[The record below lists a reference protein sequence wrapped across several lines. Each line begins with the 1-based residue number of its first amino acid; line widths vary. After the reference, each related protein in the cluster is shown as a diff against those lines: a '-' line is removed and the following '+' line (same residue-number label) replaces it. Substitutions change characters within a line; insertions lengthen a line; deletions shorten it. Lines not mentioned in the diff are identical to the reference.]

1 MVDLGNNCTIMSFC
15 LIADMLQPLYRDGL
29 HSEVLESRS
38 IRICPQ
44 TGQCSIVPCKT
55 ASKHGVVVR
64 VASIPLLPKCVSSLS
79 DPVSIR
85 RKVLLGHYLE
95 CKRAHSVLREDL
107 EEESCPKDAGMKMRI
122 GAFFRESGP
131 DLFESFGRH
140 AHL

>member
-1 MVDLGNNCTIMSFC
+1 MSFC

-29 HSEVLESRS
+29 EGEVLESGGSRVS
-38 IRICPQ
+38 FQSCKS
-44 TGQCSIVPCKT
+44 SIVPCQT

-64 VASIPLLPKCVSSLS
+64 IASIPLLPECVSTLS
-79 DPVSIR
+79 NPVSIR

-107 EEESCPKDAGMKMRI
+107 EEEAGPKDAGMKMRI

-140 AHL
+140 SHL